1 MKHLSYIAL
10 AVAVLLCWTAQFFRV
25 EAQGSAHPQHVFTP
39 DNTPWG
45 PPPPMVAPG
54 AQFAVIEGDPTAAS
68 GDYTIRMKLPD
79 GYRFAPHWHPL
90 RENVTVIS
98 GTFKVGMGDVFDIK
112 KMTDLPSGS
121 FAFLDPDM
129 HHYGMAAGEVIV
141 QVHGPS
147 PLQINYVNPQDDPSR
162 K

>member
-1 MKHLSYIAL
+1 
-10 AVAVLLCWTAQFFRV
+10 
-25 EAQGSAHPQHVFTP
+25 
-39 DNTPWG
+39 
-45 PPPPMVAPG
+45 MVAPG
-54 AQFAVIEGDPTAAS
+54 AQFAVMEGDPTSAS

-90 RENVTVIS
+90 RENLTVIS
-98 GTFKVGMGDVFDIK
+98 GTFRVGMGDVFDAK
-112 KMTDLPSGS
+112 KMSALPAGS

-141 QVHGPS
+141 QVHGQS
-147 PLQINYVNPQDDPSR
+147 PLEINYVNPQDDPGR

>member
-1 MKHLSYIAL
+1 MKQLSYIAL
-10 AVAVLLCWTAQFFRV
+10 AVAVLLCWTGQFYRV
-25 EAQGSAHPQHVFTP
+25 DAQGPSHQHRLTS
-39 DNTPWG
+39 DRTPWG
-45 PPPPMVAPG
+45 PPPPIVAPG
-54 AQFAVIEGDPTAAS
+54 AQFAVIEGDPAAAS

-90 RENVTVIS
+90 RENLTVIS
-98 GTFKVGMGDVFDIK
+98 GTFRVGMGDVFDAK
-112 KMTDLPSGS
+112 EMTALPAGS

-141 QVHGPS
+141 QVHGQS
-147 PLQINYVNPQDDPSR
+147 PLEINYVNPQDDPSR